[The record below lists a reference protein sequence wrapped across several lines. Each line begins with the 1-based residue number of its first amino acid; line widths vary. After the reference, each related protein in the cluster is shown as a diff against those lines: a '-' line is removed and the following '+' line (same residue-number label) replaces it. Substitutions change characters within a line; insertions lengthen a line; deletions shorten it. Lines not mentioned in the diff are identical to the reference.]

1 MKQPVR
7 SALNRKTLP
16 LDARVKSRTNRNKMI
31 VDGKRGG
38 RGGGVGIRANF
49 GCGCFGTIT
58 MGRERVH
65 LHENEIRTYQRDTIS
80 LFLLFRERIQ
90 SLKIPSIFFLSLSLS
105 LFPIPSYLPPY
116 EFSILYS
123 MYQFVRIFYPV
134 KDKIERAFDLLI
146 RLIISTF
153 FRIDEMTEEVL
164 YGRR

>member
-1 MKQPVR
+1 
-7 SALNRKTLP
+7 
-16 LDARVKSRTNRNKMI
+16 
-31 VDGKRGG
+31 
-38 RGGGVGIRANF
+38 
-49 GCGCFGTIT
+49 

-164 YGRR
+164 YGRRWRYISYIIFYASRISELKKYLEKYEKLRKS